1 MDKDFTLP
9 LGVKVLEETEIYG
22 KYLFMPLEKGFGN
35 TIGNALRR
43 VLYSSVPGASITAI
57 RIEGVPHELTTI
69 EGVLEDVPDII
80 LNLKRVRFK
89 LNGNTE
95 KAKAYIRKS
104 GKGEIKAGDIDVTSD
119 LEVVN
124 KDQHIATLTS
134 DNAALYAELIVS
146 RGRGYVPAEELI
158 QEPMPQGY
166 IFVDGIFSPVRKVN
180 YVVESQR
187 VESRTDYERLTIEIW
202 TDGTVTPDEAFRE
215 AVKVLID
222 SFQRMLRRVKG
233 PLIERE
239 APKLEEKERIRTLL
253 LKEIEH
259 LELTVGTKNILQEAG
274 IITIKDLVS
283 KTKEDL
289 LALRNFGEKSLKNL
303 EKKLKEHGLKLGM
316 DISQYLEEIE
326 QDETSEKD

>member
-9 LGVKVLEETEIYG
+9 LGVKVLEERENYG
-22 KYLFMPLEKGFGN
+22 KYLFMPLEKGYGN
-35 TIGNALRR
+35 TLGNSLRR
-43 VLYSSVPGASITAI
+43 VLYSSIPGSSITAVMI
-57 RIEGVPHELTTI
+57 RGVPHELTTI

-89 LNGNTE
+89 LNGNVE
-95 KAKAYIRKS
+95 EAKAYIKKS
-104 GKGEIKAGDIDVTSD
+104 GKGEIKAEDINTPPEI
-119 LEVVN
+119 EVVN

-134 DNAALYAELIVS
+134 DNASIDIELIVTK
-146 RGRGYVPAEELI
+146 GRGYVPSEELFK
-158 QEPMPQGY
+158 EGLPQGY
-166 IFVDGIFSPVRKVN
+166 IYLDGIFSPVRKVN
-180 YVVESQR
+180 YTVESQR

-202 TDGTVTPDEAFRE
+202 TDGTVTPDEVFRE
-215 AVKVLID
+215 GVKILIE

-283 KTKEDL
+283 RTKEDL
-289 LALRNFGEKSLKNL
+289 LGLRNLGEKTLKIL
-303 EKKLKEHGLKLGM
+303 EKRLKEHGLKLGM